1 MKCGR
6 PWCCPGKEHVVSRP
20 NIRIVS
26 YVNCGLARLGQPSL
40 RPPRL
45 HRRRRRRPHEGSMS
59 RHNARPHAPPF
70 AWMLGSVVDLTLT
83 FFHLAGIEGY
93 VLPSTQRKKLLIMW
107 LGSLECYATATT
119 LWIEWRV
126 FFVEFKKNIDV
137 LVCPFWVKPLYCS

>member
-45 HRRRRRRPHEGSMS
+45 HRRRRRRPREESMS

-70 AWMLGSVVDLTLT
+70 ARMLGSVVDLA
-83 FFHLAGIEGY
+83 LAFRLGGIDRRVCVALNSTKKIAHY
-93 VLPSTQRKKLLIMW
+93 VVGIIRMLCN
-107 LGSLECYATATT
+107 CYYSVN
-119 LWIEWRV
+119 RV
-126 FFVEFKKNIDV
+126 KSV
-137 LVCPFWVKPLYCS
+137 LCRI

>member
-6 PWCCPGKEHVVSRP
+6 PWCCPGKEHVASRP

-45 HRRRRRRPHEGSMS
+45 HRRRRRRPREESMS

-70 AWMLGSVVDLTLT
+70 ARMLGSVVDLA
-83 FFHLAGIEGY
+83 LAF
-93 VLPSTQRKKLLIMW
+93 R
-107 LGSLECYATATT
+107 LGS
-119 LWIEWRV
+119 IDRRV
-126 FFVEFKKNIDV
+126 CAAFNSTKNCSLCGWDHSNAMQLLLLCESSEEASV
-137 LVCPFWVKPLYCS
+137 LRRI